1 MKQETLEE
9 MEFCH
14 YSGLPSLT
22 AYEEYKQETLIIN
35 DNDNDKNKNEYVGKI
50 DNVYSS
56 K

>member
-22 AYEEYKQETLIIN
+22 AYEEYKQETIII
-35 DNDNDKNKNEYVGKI
+35 NDNDKNKNEYVGKI

>member
-1 MKQETLEE
+1 MKQETL
-9 MEFCH
+9 
-14 YSGLPSLT
+14 T
-22 AYEEYKQETLIIN
+22 IN